1 MVLVT
6 REKIDEELYSIRLA
20 TVNAGTFSIPVQ
32 CKWCTA
38 KSPGK
43 AFNHSKI
50 TRSILLVLSVVH
62 HHVLLHVSHLSGHH
76 VARPCPHHLLH
87 RLLPKRLIRP

>member
-1 MVLVT
+1 MVLI
-6 REKIDEELYSIRLA
+6 RRKIVKELYSIRLA

-38 KSPGK
+38 KSPWK
-43 AFNHSKI
+43 AFNQSKI
-50 TRSILLVLSVVH
+50 TRSVLLVLSVVH
-62 HHVLLHVSHLSGHH
+62 HHVLHVSHLSGHH

-87 RLLPKRLIRP
+87 RLLPKRLIHP